1 MAITNNLYV
10 IAAICGNFYQ
20 ESTVNPGVWEDL
32 RVGAPGYGLGQWT
45 NNEQTSRRTALF
57 NYLHDNN
64 YAIDSG
70 EGQLNFLVYEDL
82 WIPSLIQP
90 SAYNTLTDYFNSTST
105 NLSDLVY
112 EFMYHWEGINDG
124 SYTIRYGAALDFY
137 NAFINDTGVRTPWHS
152 SNSFLRLEYESTD
165 NALLIKD
172 FFTGETPPEPP
183 TPPEPYE
190 PTDEEIVAIFK
201 YLLKKGGRNGV
212 HIII

>member
-20 ESTVNPGVWEDL
+20 ESTVNPGIWENL
-32 RVGAPGYGLGQWT
+32 TVGAPGYGLGQWT

-70 EGQLNFLVYEDL
+70 EGQLNFLIYEDL
-82 WIPSLIQP
+82 WIPTLITQ
-90 SAYNTLTDYFNSTST
+90 SAYSTLTDYLTST
-105 NLSDLVY
+105 DTNLYNLVQ
-112 EFMYHWEGINDG
+112 EFMYHWEGIND
-124 SYTIRYGAALDFY
+124 
-137 NAFINDTGVRTPWHS
+137 
-152 SNSFLRLEYESTD
+152 NSFNTRYQWAQTFYGLFVNDSGMRQPWTSGNFYCTPQQTLD

-183 TPPEPYE
+183 EPYE
-190 PTDEEIVAIFK
+190 PTEEEIVTMFK
-201 YLLKKGGRNGV
+201 YLLKKRGRNGV